1 MAKKIPELSALAV
14 GALGE
19 TGVWLTTSNHPLPFK
34 TPPLASPTK

>member
-19 TGVWLTTSNHPLPFK
+19 SGVWLTTAEHPLPVK
-34 TPPLASPTK
+34 APTASAPAR